1 MVRESSK
8 DNTILCSLSSMS
20 VEFATNP
27 SVMDMNL
34 STTPINIIIPCVE
47 NTSLSTPN
55 QNLLTLDP
63 IHFHL
68 KQLFVLCIDVLSRNN
83 AYAFY
88 PIITYY
94 RKCDADIGQLNGSL
108 SAQSLNH
115 AITQLDN
122 WLFSFDAAMNA
133 DKVQSQFV
141 LIL

>member
-1 MVRESSK
+1 M
-8 DNTILCSLSSMS
+8 N

-108 SAQSLNH
+108 SAQGHHSRNDIH
-115 AITQLDN
+115 PYFKSYNDIRQ
-122 WLFSFDAAMNA
+122 
-133 DKVQSQFV
+133 
-141 LIL
+141 IIIP

>member
-8 DNTILCSLSSMS
+8 DNTILCSLSSMN

-34 STTPINIIIPCVE
+34 STTPINIII
-47 NTSLSTPN
+47 
-55 QNLLTLDP
+55 TLDP